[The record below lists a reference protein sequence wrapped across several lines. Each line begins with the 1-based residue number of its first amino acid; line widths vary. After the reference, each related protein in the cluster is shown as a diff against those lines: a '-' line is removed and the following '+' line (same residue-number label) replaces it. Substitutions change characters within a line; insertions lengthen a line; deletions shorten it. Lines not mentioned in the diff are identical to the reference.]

1 MTRSP
6 SRIVIPDDDPPV
18 MASSAAFRQKLSDY
32 DVQLYSSRPAT
43 PEDLSARIGDA
54 SIVINIRATSRF
66 SREILSRSQ
75 NLRMISIWGT
85 GTDHID
91 LEAAKAYG
99 VLVTNTP
106 GVSATAVAEHTLSLI
121 IAVAKRIVNSDQ
133 QTREGKWPRG
143 LATQLQGK
151 TLGLIG
157 TGAIGREVAKLGKGI
172 GMHVISWTFHPEGTF
187 AEWVSF
193 DDVFR
198 RSDVVSL
205 HLRLSPETTG
215 LVRREHFELMKPT
228 AFFIN
233 TARGP
238 IVREADLIEV
248 LRANRIAGAGLDA
261 FQTEPLPPD
270 SPFLRL
276 PNTVLS
282 PHSAGMTPEAI
293 EAGLALAIENV
304 FAWLAGRPTNIV
316 V

>member
-1 MTRSP
+1 MIRSP

-18 MASSAAFRQKLSDY
+18 MASSAAFRQK
-32 DVQLYSSRPAT
+32 P
-43 PEDLSARIGDA
+43 
-54 SIVINIRATSRF
+54 
-66 SREILSRSQ
+66 
-75 NLRMISIWGT
+75 
-85 GTDHID
+85 
-91 LEAAKAYG
+91 
-99 VLVTNTP
+99 
-106 GVSATAVAEHTLSLI
+106 
-121 IAVAKRIVNSDQ
+121 
-133 QTREGKWPRG
+133 REGKWPRG
-143 LATQLQGK
+143 LATQLQRK

-157 TGAIGREVAKLGKGI
+157 AGAIGREGAKLGKGI

-248 LRANRIAGAGLDA
+248 LRANRIAGAGLDV

-282 PHSAGMTPEAI
+282 LIRRGWLPKLSKQVLAWRLENFLTRRAG
-293 EAGLALAIENV
+293 G
-304 FAWLAGRPTNIV
+304 PTISLD
-316 V
+316 